1 MVMDG
6 IEDGIS
12 EGILMETVMAWVM
25 ETVMVSDD
33 GMVDIIKDF
42 YHRLRSL

>member
-1 MVMDG
+1 MIMDG
-6 IEDGIS
+6 IEDGICKD
-12 EGILMETVMAWVM
+12 ILMETVMAWVI